1 MLLLIA
7 HPTRLGLPG
16 AADEPNRYEST
27 KDRAETTELGRDTV
41 GIVSHG
47 SENEHLRDAINL
59 TRILSKCLTIK
70 PFGKPKS
77 RSFDALGEVS
87 EWPKDLVLKTSART
101 ACRGFE
107 SHPHRHQA
115 VSTRSASKA
124 TPTRAIL
131 RNLSV
136 KQRRY

>member
-16 AADEPNRYEST
+16 AAEEPNRYEST

-41 GIVSHG
+41 GIVSND
-47 SENEHLRDAINL
+47 SENEHLRDAIDL
-59 TRILSKCLTIK
+59 TRILSECLTIK

-107 SHPHRHQA
+107 SHPHR
-115 VSTRSASKA
+115 STKASVESATSA
-124 TPTRAIL
+124 A
-131 RNLSV
+131 
-136 KQRRY
+136 